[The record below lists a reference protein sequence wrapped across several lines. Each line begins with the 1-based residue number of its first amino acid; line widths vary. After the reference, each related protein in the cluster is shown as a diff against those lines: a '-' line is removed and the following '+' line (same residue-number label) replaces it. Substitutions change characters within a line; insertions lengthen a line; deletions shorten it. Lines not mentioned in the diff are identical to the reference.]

1 MNHKLDWPLDIRCL
15 RFLGAILGSIILE
28 KSHVCMFVFFNH
40 GSWEHLQTRLR
51 TFSPC
56 RGINMPKRIY
66 FYPAVGYTSLHR
78 SESASAF
85 SVSIVPF
92 FVFFALK
99 VSYERT
105 TPWKINME
113 PINHQF
119 RKENDLNQTS
129 RELCSM
135 LNFRGVN
142 CWWKKSCTFFLFFF
156 DEGGPPRGRFPSAEG
171 PRSWLQAFVAGGVS
185 RFFFFWDTSWQQG
198 WEPDA
203 VITRWWNFQHF
214 LFSPRKLG
222 KIPI

>member
-1 MNHKLDWPLDIRCL
+1 
-15 RFLGAILGSIILE
+15 
-28 KSHVCMFVFFNH
+28 MFVCLLCFQP
-40 GSWEHLQTRLR
+40 WILR
-51 TFSPC
+51 TSIDTVAHVFSLS
-56 RGINMPKRIY
+56 GYNMPKAHLLLSCRWIWL
-66 FYPAVGYTSLHR
+66 SLRR

-92 FVFFALK
+92 FVFFCSQSQLWK
-99 VSYERT
+99 DT
-105 TPWKINME
+105 TPWKIKME

-142 CWWKKSCTFFLFFF
+142 CWWKKSCTFFFV

-171 PRSWLQAFVAGGVS
+171 PRSWLQASVAGGVW
-185 RFFFFWDTSWQQG
+185 RVCFFFFWDTSWQQG